1 MKTII
6 LIALLFPM
14 AAISQYKLSERYLLY
29 NKNPNSDYLKKRTYE
44 NLRLYP
50 VVAGDSFK
58 LAFQNLP
65 KFTPLKRALAEKKVV
80 VSEKTNGGTV
90 NKLTIENKSKDT
102 IIVNCGEVIK
112 GGQQDRVI
120 SSDMVLYPHSGKKD
134 LSVFCVEQGRWSP
147 RSESVRS
154 RNISAND
161 EKAFNGY
168 YNYSAL
174 GLRKVVEKEK
184 DQSKVWSKVTE
195 INSKN
200 KSENLTGTYTELD
213 QSSNYKSKLNKYLSF
228 FTPAIKAEKDIVGVI
243 VVTGDKVIGADIFA
257 THELFMQNL
266 DGLLHSYATEVIL
279 NGKPVT
285 VSQATVDRYVT
296 DLLSNEKKQEE
307 TLKTKGSKFENKGKK
322 IRISSFD

>member
-1 MKTII
+1 
-6 LIALLFPM
+6 
-14 AAISQYKLSERYLLY
+14 
-29 NKNPNSDYLKKRTYE
+29 
-44 NLRLYP
+44 
-50 VVAGDSFK
+50 
-58 LAFQNLP
+58 
-65 KFTPLKRALAEKKVV
+65 
-80 VSEKTNGGTV
+80 
-90 NKLTIENKSKDT
+90 
-102 IIVNCGEVIK
+102 
-112 GGQQDRVI
+112 
-120 SSDMVLYPHSGKKD
+120 
-134 LSVFCVEQGRWSP
+134 VEQGRWSP

-168 YNYSAL
+168 YNYSAV

-213 QSSNYKSKLNKYLSF
+213 QSSNHKSRLNKYLSF
-228 FTPAIKAEKDIVGVI
+228 FTPVIKAEKDIVGVI